1 MSEKDKEIEI
11 VKKVDK
17 GDIDANKT
25 VLTDED
31 RELLTYVFKAAR
43 TWTVS
48 NIADDEKSLLLMYN
62 LKNKLL
68 KL

>member
-11 VKKVDK
+11 VKKVNK
-17 GDIDANKT
+17 GDEDANKT